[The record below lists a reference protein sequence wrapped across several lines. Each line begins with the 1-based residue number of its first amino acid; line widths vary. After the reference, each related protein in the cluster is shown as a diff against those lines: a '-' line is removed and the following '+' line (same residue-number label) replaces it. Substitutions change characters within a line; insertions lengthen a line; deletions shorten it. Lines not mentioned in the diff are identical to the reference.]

1 MMSAL
6 GGWLISKLRRF
17 RVSQVRYDWS
27 LYKRVSVRIWGC
39 VGKLGRAE
47 LRKLLLNLDS
57 HLCLCGAIQNL
68 RRDERGDG
76 LRRLRQQRQ
85 RQTAP
90 VAHRAGGLRQISWPG
105 VGERR
110 EDHLQDTVEARRQ
123 TGLQPGRGCRAFQG
137 NPRPREWSSR
147 GWHGTLG
154 ALQTYGEMVLQH
166 KDTSFTE

>member
-1 MMSAL
+1 MIDHF
-6 GGWLISKLRRF
+6 W
-17 RVSQVRYDWS
+17 
-27 LYKRVSVRIWGC
+27 RVSVRMWVC
-39 VGKLGRAE
+39 VGKLGRA
-47 LRKLLLNLDS
+47 KLWKVLLNLDL
-57 HLCLCGAIQNL
+57 HLCLCGAVENL

-90 VAHRAGGLRQISWPG
+90 VAHRAGGLRQISRPG
-105 VGERR
+105 VGERG

-147 GWHGTLG
+147 GGHGTLG
-154 ALQTYGEMVLQH
+154 ALQTHGETFLQH
-166 KDTSFTE
+166 KDAQF